1 MYQKAIKQI
10 MQKNIK
16 KHVNGLMKF
25 KFLDRKISG
34 KVAPWSAENINMEGG
49 AGQLNVAFTWQLMLD
64 SGIVTNNRTI
74 TIK

>member
-25 KFLDRKISG
+25 RYQEKMREISIGIDGLLMVDEKEMKLVVKILCKK
-34 KVAPWSAENINMEGG
+34 KVY
-49 AGQLNVAFTWQLMLD
+49 
-64 SGIVTNNRTI
+64 
-74 TIK
+74 